1 MDKLVDIA
9 GLVSLKGKTA
19 LITGA
24 SSGLGAYFAEV
35 LAELGAEVI
44 VAARRE
50 ERLIKLVDKI
60 RKKGGVA
67 HVVVMDVESTQ
78 SVQTAFE
85 EVDGLV
91 KQLNILVNN
100 AGLSSKP
107 TKFIDQGDDWEYI
120 FDVNLKGAWRVAKQA
135 AIRMVS
141 AQEGC
146 IVNIGSIYSH
156 CNGFKKT
163 DYVVSK
169 TALAQ
174 LTRNMALELARSG
187 VRVNTLSPGYF
198 ATDIN
203 EAQLNS
209 DRGKEYIDKLVPQ
222 RLGHYHELI
231 APLLLLVSDSGSF
244 VNGISLVVDGGSLL
258 QPI

>member
-50 ERLIKLVDKI
+50 DRLRKLVDKI
-60 RKKGGVA
+60 HQKGGLA
-67 HVVVMDVESTQ
+67 HAVVMDVESTQ
-78 SVQTAFE
+78 SVQMAFE
-85 EVDGLV
+85 KVDSVV
-91 KQLNILVNN
+91 KNLDILVNN
-100 AGLSSKP
+100 AGLSSTP
-107 TKFIDQGDDWEYI
+107 SKFVDQDDEWEYI
-120 FDVNLKGAWRVAKQA
+120 IDVNLKGAWRVAKQA
-135 AIRMVS
+135 AIRMAS
-141 AQEGC
+141 AQRGC

-156 CNGFKKT
+156 CTGLQKT

-174 LTRNMALELARSG
+174 LTRNMALELTRSG

-198 ATDIN
+198 ATEIN
-203 EAQLNS
+203 ETQLNS
-209 DRGKEYIDKLVPQ
+209 ERGKEYINKLIPQ

-258 QPI
+258 QPV